1 MEYRFL
7 ERPGALN
14 EGRTEAADERAAA
27 LTPGGQVASMR
38 PFRTKPVSAETPAR
52 AVRRD
57 PSPLPDLDRETIPP
71 ELIKLIPAAI
81 ARDHE
86 VIPLAFDGERVTC
99 AAVNPDDIAL
109 ADRLRFL
116 LAKDVRLVLAPKSAI
131 RRALDRYYDMDQ
143 AQCADSMLQEV
154 VGTAVDFTDTAS
166 PDHPAPSWR
175 AAFGSGAPLRRQRFG
190 ALAQA
195 SHDRTSTSDQQY
207 LMTRQGV
214 HGMIFYTVP
223 EGQQVL
229 MTKRDGS
236 MTILVGPRRVLS
248 WLRTF
253 QPMGHHVA
261 HPGQFLVVRFR
272 DGRQQ
277 HIPGPTVL
285 WFDPRI
291 HEAIT
296 TQEALQIGAKE
307 AVVVYTQQSPDG
319 EAIQPQIARRIVYGP
334 ALFVPEPGQWLH
346 TFSWHASKGGSRGVE
361 KIPNALVF
369 QKLWLMPDQMYHDVH
384 DVRTADDAVLTIRL
398 MIFFELTDINLM
410 LEATHDPIGDFVNA
424 ATADVVEFTGRHD
437 FESFKQNTA
446 ALNDLATYKQLL
458 SRAAQCGYKI
468 GNVVYRG
475 YGAAESLQQ
484 MHNQAIEARTK
495 LQLDRATEQQAQEL
509 ENYRLESQLGRA
521 SRRRAEQS
529 EEVRHELE
537 LAREKNDADL
547 KLRSQQQDFLRQ
559 QRAADSRLRVEM
571 ETLAAQQQE
580 AHLQALKQLGVD
592 LTAYLTQGRAD
603 RVIELRGAGATHFHL
618 DPADTVVRDRDGQRS
633 PNEATG

>member
-71 ELIKLIPAAI
+71 EVIKLVPAAI

-537 LAREKNDADL
+537 LTREKNDADL

-571 ETLAAQQQE
+571 EQLAAQQQE

-618 DPADTVVRDRDGQRS
+618 DPADTVVADRDRQRS

>member
-1 MEYRFL
+1 
-7 ERPGALN
+7 
-14 EGRTEAADERAAA
+14 
-27 LTPGGQVASMR
+27 
-38 PFRTKPVSAETPAR
+38 
-52 AVRRD
+52 VRQD
-57 PSPLPDLDRETIPP
+57 PSSLPDLDRETIPP
-71 ELIKLIPAAI
+71 EVIKLVPAAM
-81 ARDHE
+81 ARHHE
-86 VIPLAFDGERVTC
+86 IVPLAFDGERVTC

-116 LAKDVRLVLAPKSAI
+116 LAKDVQLVLAPKSAI
-131 RRALDRYYDMDQ
+131 RRALDRYYDVDEDQ
-143 AQCADSMLQEV
+143 YADSVLQEV
-154 VGTAVDFTDTAS
+154 AGTSLDSAETE
-166 PDHPAPSWR
+166 WR
-175 AAFGSGAPLRRQRFG
+175 AGPAHVRRAALGSAVPLRRQRFG

-195 SHDRTSTSDQQY
+195 SRETTSTGDQQY
-207 LMTRQGV
+207 RMTRQGV
-214 HGMIFYTVP
+214 HGMILYTVP

-236 MTILVGPRRVLS
+236 MRILVGPQRVLS
-248 WLRTF
+248 WFRTF

-285 WFDPRI
+285 WFDPRS

-296 TQEALQIGAKE
+296 SQESLQVGAKE

-319 EAIQPQIARRIVYGP
+319 EAPRPHITQRIVYGP

-361 KIPNALVF
+361 KVPNALVF
-369 QKLWLMPDQMYHDVH
+369 QKLWLMPDQMYHDVQ

-398 MIFFELTDINLM
+398 MIFFELTDINRM
-410 LEATHDPIGDFVNA
+410 LDATHDPIGDFVNA

-446 ALNDLATYKQLL
+446 ALNDLTTYKQLL

-529 EEVRHELE
+529 DEVRHELE

-547 KLRSQQQDFLRQ
+547 KLRSRQQDFLRE
-559 QRAADSRLRVEM
+559 QRAADSRLRVDM
-571 ETLAAQQQE
+571 EQLAAQQQE

-592 LTAYLTQGRAD
+592 LTSYLTQGRAD

-618 DPADTVVRDRDGQRS
+618 DPADTAARDRDGQRS
-633 PNEATG
+633 THEATG

>member
-1 MEYRFL
+1 VIQL
-7 ERPGALN
+7 
-14 EGRTEAADERAAA
+14 
-27 LTPGGQVASMR
+27 V
-38 PFRTKPVSAETPAR
+38 
-52 AVRRD
+52 
-57 PSPLPDLDRETIPP
+57 
-71 ELIKLIPAAI
+71 PAAI
-81 ARDHE
+81 ARHHE
-86 VIPLAFDGERVTC
+86 VIPLAFDGECVTC

-109 ADRLRFL
+109 VDRLRFL
-116 LAKDVRLVLAPKSAI
+116 LAKDVRLVLAPKSVI

-398 MIFFELTDINLM
+398 MIFFELTDINRM

-446 ALNDLATYKQLL
+446 ALNDSTTYKQLL

-495 LQLDRATEQQAQEL
+495 VQLDRATEQQAQEL

-547 KLRSQQQDFLRQ
+547 KLRRQQQDFLRE

-571 ETLAAQQQE
+571 ETIAAQQQE

-618 DPADTVVRDRDGQRS
+618 DPADTVVADRDRQRS